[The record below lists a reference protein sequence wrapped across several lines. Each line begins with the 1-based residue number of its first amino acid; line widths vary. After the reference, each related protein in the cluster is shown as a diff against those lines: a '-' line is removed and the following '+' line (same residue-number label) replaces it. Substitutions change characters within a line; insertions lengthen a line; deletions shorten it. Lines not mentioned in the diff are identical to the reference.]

1 MNKIQA
7 DHLRRSA
14 YIYVR
19 QSTMAQVQH
28 NVQSQRCQYGL
39 EEHARRLGFG
49 DVHVI
54 DDDLGCSGSGHVTR
68 PGFEDLLAAV
78 CQGQVGAVF
87 AVEASRL
94 ARNGHEWHRLLEF
107 CAIVD
112 TLIIDHDG
120 VYDPRQVNDRLLLG
134 LKGTMSEMEATTFR
148 QRSQE
153 AVRQMAQRGEYY
165 VRIPE
170 GYVHGGAGR
179 LEKDP
184 DEQVRRAIE
193 LVLDKFRT
201 LGSARQVSLWLRQEE
216 IRLPKRVAPMGEQI
230 EFVPA
235 TPWRVARLVKDP
247 SYAGV
252 YAFGRSRQRV
262 ILEDGR
268 KRRRKE
274 KRPRPEQWAVLI
286 QDHHE
291 GYLTWP
297 EYLKNQERLAQNRN
311 AQGIAVPGAAR
322 QGKGLLAGLV
332 RCGHCGRKM
341 RVRYSG
347 RRGTTVVYYFCV
359 AAEREQ
365 VGKQLCHIFGGVTVE
380 QAVVET
386 VLEALS
392 PLGLDA
398 LMQATKQLQIQWA
411 EKHQQ
416 VSLELER
423 ACYEADRC
431 ARQFHTVEPENRL
444 VARTLESRWNDSLQ
458 RVRALEEQCAKLVRV
473 QPVMA
478 PKEREQLRQLALDLP
493 RLWNHASA
501 PFDLK
506 KRILRTVIREI
517 VVYVEKRT
525 LRVLIH
531 WQGGQHT
538 EMELRKRRLGEHRY
552 TSPPE
557 TVTLIGE
564 LARRMSDKQLAA
576 QLNRLG
582 VQTAKG
588 HTWTRAR
595 VGNFRKIH
603 NIPNHVPG
611 ELQARGEVTLEKAA
625 ARLGVSYST
634 LQRLIW
640 RGRLPARQICPR
652 GPWTILLKDVEAYQT
667 QTRQRVITRVGA
679 SSCPAA
685 RQSLPF
691 PEDT

>member
-1 MNKIQA
+1 
-7 DHLRRSA
+7 
-14 YIYVR
+14 
-19 QSTMAQVQH
+19 
-28 NVQSQRCQYGL
+28 
-39 EEHARRLGFG
+39 
-49 DVHVI
+49 
-54 DDDLGCSGSGHVTR
+54 
-68 PGFEDLLAAV
+68 
-78 CQGQVGAVF
+78 
-87 AVEASRL
+87 
-94 ARNGHEWHRLLEF
+94 
-107 CAIVD
+107 
-112 TLIIDHDG
+112 
-120 VYDPRQVNDRLLLG
+120 
-134 LKGTMSEMEATTFR
+134 
-148 QRSQE
+148 
-153 AVRQMAQRGEYY
+153 
-165 VRIPE
+165 
-170 GYVHGGAGR
+170 
-179 LEKDP
+179 
-184 DEQVRRAIE
+184 
-193 LVLDKFRT
+193 
-201 LGSARQVSLWLRQEE
+201 
-216 IRLPKRVAPMGEQI
+216 
-230 EFVPA
+230 
-235 TPWRVARLVKDP
+235 
-247 SYAGV
+247 
-252 YAFGRSRQRV
+252 
-262 ILEDGR
+262 
-268 KRRRKE
+268 
-274 KRPRPEQWAVLI
+274 
-286 QDHHE
+286 
-291 GYLTWP
+291 
-297 EYLKNQERLAQNRN
+297 
-311 AQGIAVPGAAR
+311 
-322 QGKGLLAGLV
+322 
-332 RCGHCGRKM
+332 M

-423 ACYEADRC
+423 ARYEADRC

-444 VARTLESRWNDSLQ
+444 VARTLESRWNDALQ
-458 RVRALEEQCAKLVRV
+458 RVRALEEQCAELVRV

-493 RLWNHASA
+493 RLWNHPSA

-640 RGRLPARQICPR
+640 RGQLPARQICPR

-667 QTRQRVITRVGA
+667 QTRERVITRVGA